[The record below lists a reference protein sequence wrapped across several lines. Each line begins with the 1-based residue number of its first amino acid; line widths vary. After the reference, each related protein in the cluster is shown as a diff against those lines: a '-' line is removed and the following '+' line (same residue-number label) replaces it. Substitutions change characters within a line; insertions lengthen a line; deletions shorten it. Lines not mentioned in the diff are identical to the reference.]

1 MDRLRIYTDTG
12 VASMPPGREV
22 FYSHRVGGPYYRWC
36 DEKETGQWRFSRV
49 HPFVS
54 TCRAL
59 HITNLKG
66 APTALRM
73 NLKDAPTALRMKL
86 DEHYAGF

>member
-1 MDRLRIYTDTG
+1 MERLRIYNDPGGTNE
-12 VASMPPGREV
+12 PPRREV
-22 FYSHRVGGPYYRWC
+22 FYSHRIGGPYYRWC
-36 DEKETGQWRFSRV
+36 DEKESGQWIFSRV
-49 HPFVS
+49 HPCVS

-73 NLKDAPTALRMKL
+73 KLNDAPTALLMKL
-86 DEHYAGF
+86 NEHYAGY